1 MSKTGTQLRLTLKE
15 LVDHYEGFLV
25 RLESKSPETHGTY
38 RRALRK
44 FVSWFP
50 VDRRFLFRTRDVE
63 RYKRYL
69 VEKENFKEASVGTYI
84 TALRRFCQYLID
96 IGVLDENPA
105 ATVVGSRRP
114 ERHSRAFLTYEE
126 VERLLDAIDVT
137 TIVGARDLALIQLM
151 LGCALSERECRLAD
165 VGDIVRRGPAP
176 AIRVQGKGRTIKDE
190 TVPMPP
196 VVLRSID
203 EYLER
208 RFDGVDG
215 AIDPAEPLFVSLSNH
230 ALGERMQARG
240 MREAINRWLVES
252 GVKRDRN
259 RTLTAFSLRHT
270 AGLMM
275 VDSGASIDE
284 LMRRMRIE
292 WRPTAQLYFRLRNK
306 PWGPGGEQ

>member
-1 MSKTGTQLRLTLKE
+1 MSKTGTHLSLTLKE
-15 LVDHYEGFLV
+15 LVDHYDGFL
-25 RLESKSPETHGTY
+25 RHLESKSAETQGTY

-44 FVSWFP
+44 FLNWFP

-69 VEKENFKEASVGTYI
+69 VEKENLKEASVGTYI

-96 IGVLDENPA
+96 IGVLEENPA
-105 ATVVGSRRP
+105 SAVVGGRRP
-114 ERHSRAFLTYEE
+114 ERHSRAFLTYDE
-126 VERLLDAIDVT
+126 VGQLLDAIDT
-137 TIVGARDLALIQLM
+137 STIVGARDLSLIQLM

-165 VGDIVRRGPAP
+165 VGDIIRDATGPSL
-176 AIRVQGKGRTIKDE
+176 RVQGKGREVKDE
-190 TVPMPP
+190 TVSMPP
-196 VVLRSID
+196 VVLSSID

-208 RFDGVDG
+208 RFTLHDETVD
-215 AIDPAEPLFVSLSNH
+215 PTTPLFVSLSNH

-240 MREAINRWLVES
+240 MREAINRWLVDS
-252 GVKRDRN
+252 GVKRDRS
-259 RTLTAFSLRHT
+259 RKLTAFSLRHT

-284 LMRRMRIE
+284 VMRRMRIE